1 MAVAVRDAVALRVG
15 ETPVVGVR
23 VADETEVAVGVEI
36 GDGVTDAVGVD
47 VVGVV

>member
-15 ETPVVGVR
+15 EAPVVGVR
-23 VADETEVAVGVEI
+23 VADATEV
-36 GDGVTDAVGVD
+36 AVGVD